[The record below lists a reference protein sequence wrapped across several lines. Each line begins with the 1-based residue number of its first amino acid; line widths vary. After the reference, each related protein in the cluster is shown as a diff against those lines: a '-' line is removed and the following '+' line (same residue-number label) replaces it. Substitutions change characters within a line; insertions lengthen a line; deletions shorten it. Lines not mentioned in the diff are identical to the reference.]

1 MAIQHL
7 ATETIDSSLTKGISI
22 DPTTDAVVIDNVSKL
37 FTKPRPLRAWFHR
50 ESKEE
55 AERRVIRAVEAISLT
70 VKRREI
76 VGILGANGSGKS
88 TLIRMLSTLLIPDTG
103 HISVFGYDVIRDAA
117 TVQRLINRVS
127 VEASFFKKLS
137 PMENLIYAARLYN
150 MPADVARRK
159 IVAILTRLGI
169 KKDRINAPLENMS
182 RGMQQ
187 KVAIARAF
195 LTSPIVLL
203 LDEPTTGLD
212 PRSKLDVQHLV
223 QELREIHDATILI
236 TTHDMEEA
244 EALCD
249 RVAIIDQGRIVAQ
262 GAVDEL
268 KSAVQER
275 LGHIGPVTM
284 NDVFMHYTVAHLI
297 TEADIQRYGSWEK
310 AFEAYEAQKEDE

>member
-1 MAIQHL
+1 MAIRELPVNTQL
-7 ATETIDSSLTKGISI
+7 TENLIIDTTK
-22 DPTTDAVVIDNVSKL
+22 DAVVIDGVSKIFKKSRL
-37 FTKPRPLRAWFHR
+37 LLRWPGKRMTGDKVEH
-50 ESKEE
+50 E
-55 AERRVIRAVEAISLT
+55 VRAIDNVTLT

-76 VGILGANGSGKS
+76 IGILGANGSGKS

-103 HISVFGYDVIRDAA
+103 TLQIFGYDVVKNER

-150 MPADVARRK
+150 MPGAEARASIRT
-159 IVAILTRLGI
+159 ILTRLGI
-169 KKDRINAPLENMS
+169 KEDRIQAPLENMS

-212 PRSKLDVQHLV
+212 PRSKVDVQNFV
-223 QELREIHDATILI
+223 NELRDLHDATILI

-244 EALCD
+244 DALCD
-249 RVAIIDQGRIVAQ
+249 RVAIIDQGRIVAL
-262 GAVDEL
+262 GTTDAL
-268 KSAVQER
+268 KRGVTQLMGRTET
-275 LGHIGPVTM
+275 VTM
-284 NDVFMHYTVAHLI
+284 NEVFMHYTASQVI
-297 TEADIQRYGSWEK
+297 TEEDIQRYGSWEK
-310 AFEAYEAQKEDE
+310 AFEAIEAQRAEEKD

>member
-1 MAIQHL
+1 MAIIRELPVNTQL
-7 ATETIDSSLTKGISI
+7 TENLVIDTTK
-22 DPTTDAVVIDNVSKL
+22 DAVVIDGVSKI
-37 FTKPRPLRAWFHR
+37 FKKSRPLLRWPGKR
-50 ESKEE
+50 MTGDKVESE
-55 AERRVIRAVEAISLT
+55 VHAIDNVTLI

-76 VGILGANGSGKS
+76 IGILGANGSGKS

-103 HISVFGYDVIRDAA
+103 SLQVFGYDVVKDER

-150 MPADVARRK
+150 MPGAEARASIR
-159 IVAILTRLGI
+159 AILTRLGI
-169 KKDRINAPLENMS
+169 KEDRIKAPLENMS

-212 PRSKLDVQHLV
+212 PRSKVDVQNFV
-223 QELREIHDATILI
+223 NELRDLHDATILI

-244 EALCD
+244 DALCD
-249 RVAIIDQGRIVAQ
+249 RVAVIDQGRIVAL
-262 GAVDEL
+262 GTTDEL
-268 KSAVQER
+268 KRGVTQLMGRAE
-275 LGHIGPVTM
+275 LVTM
-284 NDVFMHYTVAHLI
+284 NEVFMHYTASQII
-297 TEADIQRYGSWEK
+297 TENDIQRYGSWEK
-310 AFEAYEAQKEDE
+310 AFDAIEAQRAEE